1 MKPAFEIRKLKVM
14 IMRDFSAEVKKI
26 ISEKLGIDEVTLAE
40 NQSFHDDLGI
50 DSLDLC
56 EVIWEVEKKFKV
68 SIPDEEMENLRNIG
82 ELIEYLDQRRAA

>member
-1 MKPAFEIRKLKVM
+1 MKPAFEIRKLKMM
-14 IMRDFSAEVKKI
+14 ITRDFSAEVKKI
-26 ISEKLGIDEVTLAE
+26 ISEKLGVDEVSLAE
-40 NQSFHDDLGI
+40 NLSFHDDLGI